1 MDKKISVIVPSF
13 NSKST
18 IERCIDSLINQ
29 TVLPYEIII
38 IVQEPDDGTIK
49 IINKY
54 IKKYCCIKL
63 LKSEIGSGVSKNR
76 NLGIDFAS
84 GDYICFLD
92 SDDEFYDWTLEYL
105 SKNIDEVSFTSGQ
118 FVNSGVENNTIV
130 ERTNYCSTYY
140 SFESAKDNKKLLI
153 SPFFYTI
160 TAKLY
165 SLSIIKK
172 HSIYFDESLT
182 RQEDLLFNLIYIS
195 YSKMFCVLKNPV
207 YHVFIDNL
215 DSLSRKYNKD
225 YIQSLLCVRE
235 KALQRV
241 NPNFHFLANE
251 MILWISINYLP
262 KDVKNIKLI
271 GFSTFKNHVKIFYH
285 RIYKNV
291 KLSRR
296 KYYVGN
302 TRFLLNVGLW
312 RLYAYLLKRRW
323 K

>member
-1 MDKKISVIVPSF
+1 
-13 NSKST
+13 
-18 IERCIDSLINQ
+18 
-29 TVLPYEIII
+29 
-38 IVQEPDDGTIK
+38 
-49 IINKY
+49 
-54 IKKYCCIKL
+54 
-63 LKSEIGSGVSKNR
+63 
-76 NLGIDFAS
+76 
-84 GDYICFLD
+84 
-92 SDDEFYDWTLEYL
+92 
-105 SKNIDEVSFTSGQ
+105 
-118 FVNSGVENNTIV
+118 
-130 ERTNYCSTYY
+130 
-140 SFESAKDNKKLLI
+140 
-153 SPFFYTI
+153 
-160 TAKLY
+160 
-165 SLSIIKK
+165 
-172 HSIYFDESLT
+172 
-182 RQEDLLFNLIYIS
+182 
-195 YSKMFCVLKNPV
+195 MFCVLKNPV